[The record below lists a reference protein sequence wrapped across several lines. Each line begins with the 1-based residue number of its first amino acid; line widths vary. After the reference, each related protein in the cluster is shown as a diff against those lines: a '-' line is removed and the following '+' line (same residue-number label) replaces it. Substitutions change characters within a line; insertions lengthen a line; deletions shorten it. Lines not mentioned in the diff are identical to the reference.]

1 MATAAIVR
9 PRDLI
14 LVKDSW
20 TPAPLADVVR
30 AYTPRSDLGRLVKAA
45 CRYLPRELA
54 QELLANVARTLV
66 MESSLYGRITRAD
79 GRVEELGLLSRKV
92 VTTSGVTY
100 LCTYLSGA
108 VTGANLKFHGLGTG
122 NTAEA
127 SADTALVT
135 ELTTAY
141 NPDNTRATG
150 TAVASTNT
158 FTSVG
163 TNTVDASAA
172 VVEHGLFSA
181 ASSGTLWDRSV
192 FSTVNL
198 ASGDSFQS
206 SYVATFSAGG

>member
-9 PRDLI
+9 PRDLTLI
-14 LVKDSW
+14 KDGW
-20 TPAPLADVVR
+20 MPDPLADVVR

-45 CRYLPRELA
+45 CRYLPMELA
-54 QELLANVARTLV
+54 QELLANVARTVV

-79 GRVEELGLLSRKV
+79 GRIEELGLLSRKV
-92 VTTSGVTY
+92 VTTAGVTY

-122 NTAEA
+122 TNAEA
-127 SADTALVT
+127 SGDTALQT

-172 VVEHGLFSA
+172 VTEHGLFSA
-181 ASSGTLWDRSV
+181 ASSGTLWDRSQ
-192 FSTVNL
+192 FSVVNL
-198 ASGDSFQS
+198 ASADSFAIT
-206 SYVATFSAGG
+206 YIGTFSAGG